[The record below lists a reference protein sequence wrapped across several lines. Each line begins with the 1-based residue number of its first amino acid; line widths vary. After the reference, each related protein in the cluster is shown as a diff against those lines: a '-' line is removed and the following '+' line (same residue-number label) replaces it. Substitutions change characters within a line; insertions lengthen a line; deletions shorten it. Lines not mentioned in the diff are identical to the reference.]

1 MRNLTTFFSSSLTKK
16 NSLILILTF
25 TVIVVLDSTVVKF
38 ASYTGQQFQTSWN
51 VQIFIAFSFV
61 FSIISILFL
70 YMTRKTSAGSFYT
83 MPINIKYLRGFFF
96 FSQTTTISIMSILIL
111 QMILSNKYN
120 IIFVR
125 AETYLAYI
133 STLIFLIFLVFL
145 FIGWFKSKR
154 NYIIMLFTISFS
166 LLIINLIISLIYL
179 DSYFSSSVKQ
189 IIQPYQ
195 ITSFVTNFGGSFF
208 HQQIAFAHDILSI
221 LSFSFMWISTAILL
235 SHYRY
240 KIGKIKYFILIL
252 IPLIY
257 YLFPFEGYFG
267 NMFFSLILDY
277 PITFAIIYIL
287 IFSATKQ
294 IGALFFSIFFLIAST
309 LIAKSKVRQSILFT
323 AIGMVIIFG
332 SLDIATLQYSVY
344 PPFGLITTAFMPLGA
359 YLLFIGI
366 LSSAQ
371 NISRNIQIRKEL
383 YKNANSQLDLIKII
397 GMAQMEKELLK
408 RYKSISKYTGISEEV
423 DKMDQDEVRE
433 IVHDVVT
440 ELLTTKKIRKSF

>member
-1 MRNLTTFFSSSLTKK
+1 MRNLTTFFSSGLTKK

-25 TVIVVLDSTVVKF
+25 TVIVVLDSTIIKF
-38 ASYTGQQFQTSWN
+38 ASYTGQQLPTSWN
-51 VQIFIAFSFV
+51 IQIFIAFSFV

-70 YMTRKTSAGSFYT
+70 YMTRKTSESFYT
-83 MPINIKYLRGFFF
+83 LPINIKYLRRFFF
-96 FSQTTTISIMSILIL
+96 FSQILTFSIIGTIIL

-125 AETYLAYI
+125 VETYLAYI
-133 STLIFLIFLVFL
+133 ATLIFLIFLVFL

-166 LLIINLIISLIYL
+166 LLIINLVVSFIYL
-179 DSYFSSSVKQ
+179 DSYFSNSVKQ

-195 ITSFVTNFGGSFF
+195 ITSFVTNFGGSSF
-208 HQQIAFAHDILSI
+208 HQQTAFAHDILSI
-221 LSFSFMWISTAILL
+221 LSFSFMWIATAILL

-240 KIGKIKYFILIL
+240 KTGKVKYFILIS

-257 YLFPFEGYFG
+257 YIFPFEGYFG
-267 NMFFSLILDY
+267 NTFFSLILEY

-309 LIAKSKVRQSILFT
+309 LVAKSKVRQSILFS
-323 AIGMVIIFG
+323 AVGMAIIFG

-344 PPFGLITTAFMPLGA
+344 PPFGLITTGFMPLGS

-383 YKNANSQLDLIKII
+383 YKSANSHLDLLRII

-408 RYKSISKYTGISEEV
+408 RYKSISTYTSMPE
-423 DKMDQDEVRE
+423 D
-433 IVHDVVT
+433 
-440 ELLTTKKIRKSF
+440 L

>member
-1 MRNLTTFFSSSLTKK
+1 MRNLTTFFSSGLTKK

-25 TVIVVLDSTVVKF
+25 TVIVVLDSTIIKF
-38 ASYTGQQFQTSWN
+38 ASYTGQQLPTSWN
-51 VQIFIAFSFV
+51 IQIFIAFSFV

-70 YMTRKTSAGSFYT
+70 YMTRKTSESFYT
-83 MPINIKYLRGFFF
+83 LPINIKYLRRFFF
-96 FSQTTTISIMSILIL
+96 FSQILTFSIIGTIIL

-125 AETYLAYI
+125 VEPYLAYI
-133 STLIFLIFLVFL
+133 ATLIFLIFLVFL

-166 LLIINLIISLIYL
+166 LLIINLVVSFIYL
-179 DSYFSSSVKQ
+179 DSYFSNSVKQ

-195 ITSFVTNFGGSFF
+195 ITSFVTNFGGSSF
-208 HQQIAFAHDILSI
+208 HQQTAFAHDILSI
-221 LSFSFMWISTAILL
+221 LSFSFMWIATAILL

-240 KIGKIKYFILIL
+240 KTGKVKYFILIS

-257 YLFPFEGYFG
+257 YIFPFEGYFG
-267 NMFFSLILDY
+267 NTFFSLILEY

-309 LIAKSKVRQSILFT
+309 LVAKSKVRQSILFS
-323 AIGMVIIFG
+323 AVGMAIIFG

-344 PPFGLITTAFMPLGA
+344 PPFGLITTGFMPLGS

-383 YKNANSQLDLIKII
+383 YKSANSHLDLLRII

-408 RYKSISKYTGISEEV
+408 RYKSISTYTSMPE
-423 DKMDQDEVRE
+423 D
-433 IVHDVVT
+433 
-440 ELLTTKKIRKSF
+440 L

>member
-1 MRNLTTFFSSSLTKK
+1 MRNLNTFFSSGLTKK

-25 TVIVVLDSTVVKF
+25 TVIVILDLTVVKF
-38 ASYTGQQFQTSWN
+38 ASYTGQQLPTSWN

-70 YMTRKTSAGSFYT
+70 YMTRKTSESVYT
-83 MPINIKYLRGFFF
+83 LPINIKYLRGFFF
-96 FSQTTTISIMSILIL
+96 FSQTTTISIISIIIL

-120 IIFVR
+120 IILVR

-166 LLIINLIISLIYL
+166 LLIINLVISLIYL

-189 IIQPYQ
+189 TIQPYQ
-195 ITSFVTNFGGSFF
+195 ITSFVTNFGGSSF
-208 HQQIAFAHDILSI
+208 HQQIAFTHDMLSI
-221 LSFSFMWISTAILL
+221 LSFSFMWIATAILL
-235 SHYRY
+235 SQYRY
-240 KIGKIKYFILIL
+240 KIGKIKYFILVS

-257 YLFPFEGYFG
+257 YIFPFEGYFG
-267 NMFFSLILDY
+267 NIFFSLILDY

-294 IGALFFSIFFLIAST
+294 IGALFFSIFFLIASI
-309 LIAKSKVRQSILFT
+309 LVAKSKVRQSILFS

-344 PPFGLITTAFMPLGA
+344 PPFGLITTAFMPLGS

-371 NISRNIQIRKEL
+371 NISRNIQIRKEV
-383 YKNANSQLDLIKII
+383 YKSANSQFDLLKII

-408 RYKSISKYTGISEEV
+408 KYKSISKYTSMSEEEV
-423 DKMDQDEVRE
+423 DKLDQDEISE
-433 IVHDVVT
+433 IVHDVVN
-440 ELLTTKKIRKSF
+440 ELLTTKKIRKS

>member
-1 MRNLTTFFSSSLTKK
+1 MRNLTTFFSSGLTKK

-25 TVIVVLDSTVVKF
+25 TVIVVLDTTIVKF
-38 ASYTGQQFQTSWN
+38 ASYTGQQLLTSWN
-51 VQIFIAFSFV
+51 VQIFIAFLFV

-70 YMTRKTSAGSFYT
+70 YMTRRTSESTYT
-83 MPINIKYLRGFFF
+83 LPINIKYLRGFFF
-96 FSQTTTISIMSILIL
+96 FSQITTISIMSIIIL
-111 QMILSNKYN
+111 QMIVSNKYN
-120 IIFVR
+120 ILFVR

-133 STLIFLIFLVFL
+133 STLIFLILLVFL

-154 NYIIMLFTISFS
+154 NYLIMLFTLSFS
-166 LLIINLIISLIYL
+166 LLIINLVVSFIYL
-179 DSYFSSSVKQ
+179 DSYFSNSVKQ

-195 ITSFVTNFGGSFF
+195 ITSFVTNFGGSSF

-221 LSFSFMWISTAILL
+221 LSFSFMWIATAILL

-240 KIGKIKYFILIL
+240 KIGKIKYFILIS

-257 YLFPFEGYFG
+257 YIFPFEGYFG
-267 NMFFSLILDY
+267 NIFFSLILDY

-294 IGALFFSIFFLIAST
+294 IGSLFFSIFFLIAST
-309 LIAKSKVRQSILFT
+309 LVAKSKVRQSILFS
-323 AIGMVIIFG
+323 AIGMAIIFG

-344 PPFGLITTAFMPLGA
+344 PPFGLITTAFMPLGS

-371 NISRNIQIRKEL
+371 NISRNIQLRKEL

-408 RYKSISKYTGISEEV
+408 RYKSISKYTSISEEI
-423 DKMDQDEVRE
+423 DKLDQDEVRE
-433 IVHDVVT
+433 IVHDVVN
-440 ELLTTKKIRKSF
+440 ELLTTKKIRKLK

>member
-1 MRNLTTFFSSSLTKK
+1 MRNLFTFFSSCLTKK

-25 TVIVVLDSTVVKF
+25 TVIVVLDTTIVKF
-38 ASYTGQQFQTSWN
+38 ASYTGQQLPTWWN

-70 YMTRKTSAGSFYT
+70 YMTRKTSESAYT
-83 MPINIKYLRGFFF
+83 LPINIKYLRGFFF
-96 FSQTTTISIMSILIL
+96 FSQITTISVMSIIIL

-120 IIFVR
+120 IILVR
-125 AETYLAYI
+125 PETYLAYI
-133 STLIFLIFLVFL
+133 STFIFLIFLVFL

-154 NYIIMLFTISFS
+154 NYIIMLFTLSFS
-166 LLIINLIISLIYL
+166 LLIINLVLSLIYL
-179 DSYFSSSVKQ
+179 DSYFSNSVKQ

-195 ITSFVTNFGGSFF
+195 ITSFVTNFGGSSF

-221 LSFSFMWISTAILL
+221 LSFSFMWIATTILL

-240 KIGKIKYFILIL
+240 KIGKVKYFILIS
-252 IPLIY
+252 ITLIY

-267 NMFFSLILDY
+267 NIFFSLILDY

-294 IGALFFSIFFLIAST
+294 IGSLFFSIFLLIAST
-309 LIAKSKVRQSILFT
+309 LVAKKVRESILFS
-323 AIGMVIIFG
+323 AIGMAIIFG

-344 PPFGLITTAFMPLGA
+344 PPFGLITTAFMPLGS

-371 NISRNIQIRKEL
+371 NISRNIQLRKEL
-383 YKNANSQLDLIKII
+383 YKSANSQLDLIKII

-408 RYKSISKYTGISEEV
+408 RYKSISKYTSILEEV
-423 DKMDQDEVRE
+423 DKLDQDEVRE
-433 IVHDVVT
+433 IVHDVVN
-440 ELLTTKKIRKSF
+440 ELLTTKKIRKLK